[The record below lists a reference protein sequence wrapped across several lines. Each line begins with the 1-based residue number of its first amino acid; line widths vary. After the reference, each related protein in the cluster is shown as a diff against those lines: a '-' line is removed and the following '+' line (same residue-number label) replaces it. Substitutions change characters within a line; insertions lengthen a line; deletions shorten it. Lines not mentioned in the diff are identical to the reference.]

1 MGGPLAVIEQA
12 DAALSELTKAS
23 WWAVG
28 DADLLRAAMEV
39 ETARRK
45 LEASRLVLLAEIQA
59 RGSAIGAG
67 AKSTA
72 GWLVEATRLGRGE
85 AQRAVRAA
93 SQLADLAPAVRAALA
108 AGVIGVGHA
117 VAITQVL
124 AVLRERA
131 IRAGSPVTSEVR
143 AAAEATMLELA
154 GSLDPAQLATAGVVL
169 VERVDP
175 DWCPFGDDPVLA
187 EEARRVFTVT
197 PLPEGGV
204 KLGGE
209 LDAEGW
215 AVVNAALSPL
225 SAPRPESR
233 KAKTAGRPPGV
244 GRMAWSSSRPAR

>member
-1 MGGPLAVIEQA
+1 M
-12 DAALSELTKAS
+12 
-23 WWAVG
+23 
-28 DADLLRAAMEV
+28 
-39 ETARRK
+39 
-45 LEASRLVLLAEIQA
+45 
-59 RGSAIGAG
+59 
-67 AKSTA
+67 
-72 GWLVEATRLGRGE
+72 
-85 AQRAVRAA
+85 
-93 SQLADLAPAVRAALA
+93 RAALA

-154 GSLDPAQLATAGVVL
+154 GSLDPAQLATAGAVL

-225 SAPRPESR
+225 SAPRPESAEGKDR
-233 KAKTAGRPPGV
+233 RPTSRRRADGLVELASRALRTGDLPSEGGRRDGVRRPPT
-244 GRMAWSSSRPAR
+244 